1 MESGFLGFLGMR
13 NAFGLLKMS
22 CKTGMNNTKDSKLKI
37 TKRRLHAT
45 TRSAI
50 PLYTKVYDMISLR
63 SFNEAQRYILL
74 RQGKTPRED
83 S

>member
-1 MESGFLGFLGMR
+1 
-13 NAFGLLKMS
+13 
-22 CKTGMNNTKDSKLKI
+22 
-37 TKRRLHAT
+37 
-45 TRSAI
+45 
-50 PLYTKVYDMISLR
+50 LYTKVYDMIFLR

>member
-1 MESGFLGFLGMR
+1 MESGFLGYLGMGI
-13 NAFGLLKMS
+13 AFGLLKMS
-22 CKTGMNNTKDSKLKI
+22 CKTGMNKTKDSKLK
-37 TKRRLHAT
+37 TTNRRLHAT

-50 PLYTKVYDMISLR
+50 PLYTKVYDMITLR
-63 SFNEAQRYILL
+63 SFKEAQRYILL

>member
-1 MESGFLGFLGMR
+1 MEFGFCGYLGIR

-22 CKTGMNNTKDSKLKI
+22 CKTGMNNTRESKLKI
-37 TKRRLHAT
+37 TNRRLHAT

-50 PLYTKVYDMISLR
+50 PLYTKVYDMITLR
-63 SFNEAQRYILL
+63 SFKESQRYILL
-74 RQGKTPRED
+74 RQGKTPGED